1 MSVRSL
7 VRNREFA
14 FLLLANT
21 ILASAFPIQL
31 VLGGLA
37 GVMLAPDKTLATIPS
52 SIQTLAGL
60 VAASP
65 FSLLMG
71 RVGRRAGFILGSIIT
86 ALGGFLAIQ
95 SIHIGSFP
103 LLCAGHFLMGAGWAS
118 FQYFRFAAAEVVE
131 PNWQPVS
138 ISLMLTS
145 GLVAAIVGPQ
155 IFIATRDAFA
165 PIPFV
170 GAYAAMVILAL
181 SGIIPLLTVRLPLTT
196 KSSNKD
202 TRSRIASLKA
212 LRDPAI
218 KRAIGIAAISQGVM
232 VFLMIPTPIAIVGCG
247 FSEPMASDVIRWH
260 IVAMFAPSFF
270 TGFLIKRF
278 GASKIVLCG
287 FALLLVASLV
297 AGLGLTTKH
306 FYASLIILGLGWNFG
321 FVGATAML
329 AAVVSESD
337 KAVVQGVN
345 DSIVALASTICAFSA
360 GIVVATMGWL
370 PLAIISACI
379 VSAAVVCFAMTYK
392 KTSVP

>member
-7 VRNREFA
+7 VGNREFT

-71 RVGRRAGFILGSIIT
+71 RLGRRAGFILGSIIT

-95 SIHIGSFP
+95 SIHISSFP

-145 GLVAAIVGPQ
+145 GLVW
-155 IFIATRDAFA
+155 
-165 PIPFV
+165 
-170 GAYAAMVILAL
+170 
-181 SGIIPLLTVRLPLTT
+181 SSPLKVVH
-196 KSSNKD
+196 
-202 TRSRIASLKA
+202 
-212 LRDPAI
+212 
-218 KRAIGIAAISQGVM
+218 Q
-232 VFLMIPTPIAIVGCG
+232 
-247 FSEPMASDVIRWH
+247 
-260 IVAMFAPSFF
+260 
-270 TGFLIKRF
+270 
-278 GASKIVLCG
+278 
-287 FALLLVASLV
+287 
-297 AGLGLTTKH
+297 LG
-306 FYASLIILGLGWNFG
+306 
-321 FVGATAML
+321 
-329 AAVVSESD
+329 
-337 KAVVQGVN
+337 
-345 DSIVALASTICAFSA
+345 
-360 GIVVATMGWL
+360 
-370 PLAIISACI
+370 
-379 VSAAVVCFAMTYK
+379 
-392 KTSVP
+392 